1 MAERILVIE
10 DDPDIIESY
19 RLLLEL
25 EGYEVIFAQ
34 HAFEGVNEVENL
46 QPDLIISDFKLGLQ
60 GDRGHFVQMLKR
72 YPPTASIPLII
83 CTAAWREVHR
93 QESYWQDQG
102 VRVIDKPFDIE
113 PFLETIRHL
122 LLLKQTGT

>member
-25 EGYEVIFAQ
+25 EGYEVILAQ

-46 QPDLIISDFKLGLQ
+46 QPDLIISDFKLVLQ
-60 GDRGHFVQMLKR
+60 L
-72 YPPTASIPLII
+72 
-83 CTAAWREVHR
+83 
-93 QESYWQDQG
+93 
-102 VRVIDKPFDIE
+102 
-113 PFLETIRHL
+113 
-122 LLLKQTGT
+122 